1 MAYPYLNIFLAGTH
15 STAHSKKKWDE
26 ADLDAIL
33 ASSRVN
39 SAEKIPFTA
48 QTLEGKHP
56 KDNLPIFGYADRSTL
71 RKATVNGV
79 PALQIQPCEFAEGLL
94 PQIKDTELNKM
105 SVRFDAADFALEHIC
120 FVERPAVKDI
130 PPLSTY
136 DFSAAPD
143 KEYIDLSSDVAEFAD
158 RRMSS
163 AGDLFRSL
171 REWFI
176 GKFGIDEADKAV
188 PDYSIAEMQAYQP
201 EVPEYVQEQLT
212 DVSQRLRALEN
223 HEQNNGGGRAM
234 LFAEDLTPE
243 FSEHQSYDEETM
255 KELEDLKAAQAKTS
269 ADFAAFQDAAQQRET
284 ALAATNAA
292 LQAQINAMREATT
305 QRDIADFTDSL
316 IREGKAL
323 PAQRE
328 FIVTD
333 LLLAS
338 KTDGKINF
346 SGADVDL
353 LTAKKENYAKV
364 PVIAPLGGH
373 IATAAAAAPAQKA
386 DFSLVD
392 PDGRKKLSDEAV
404 KLSKERGISF
414 SAALDELTHEMEVI
428 D

>member
-15 STAHSKKKWDE
+15 STAHSKKTWNE
-26 ADLDAIL
+26 GDLDAVMASTL
-33 ASSRVN
+33 AN

-48 QTLEGKHP
+48 QTTDGKHP
-56 KDNLPIFGYADRSTL
+56 QDNLPIFGYADRGTL
-71 RKATVNGV
+71 RKAVVNGV

-94 PQIKDTELNKM
+94 PQLKETALNKM
-105 SVRFDAADFALEHIC
+105 SVRFNAADFSLEHIC

-136 DFSAAPD
+136 DFSAAQD
-143 KEYIDLSSDVAEFAD
+143 KEYIDLSCDADFAD
-158 RRMSS
+158 SRMPI
-163 AGDLFRSL
+163 AGSLFRSL

-176 GKFGIDEADKAV
+176 GKFGLDEANKAV
-188 PDYSIAEMQAYQP
+188 PDYAIAEMQTYQA
-201 EVPEYVQEQLT
+201 EVPEYVQEQLLN
-212 DVSQRLRALEN
+212 VSQRLRALET
-223 HEQNNGGGRAM
+223 HEQTDDGKGVM
-234 LFAEDLTPE
+234 LFAEEITPE
-243 FSEHQSYDEETM
+243 FSEHQSYDEATM
-255 KELEDLKAAQAKTS
+255 IELEDLKAAQAKTS

-328 FIVTD
+328 FILTD

-353 LTAKKENYAKV
+353 LTAKKENYAKA

-373 IATAAAAAPAQKA
+373 IATSANAAPAQGKA
-386 DFSLVD
+386 DFSLSTD
-392 PDGRKKLSDEAV
+392 IEDRAKLTAAAKARATE
-404 KLSKERGISF
+404 KGISF
-414 SAALDELTHEMEVI
+414 SAALDEILATI
-428 D
+428 